1 MQTEPTKSNS
11 SGPRK
16 TWSVGCG
23 CNYWLLL
30 PELWL
35 LPVSGLML
43 LVLVLLE
50 PLEPE
55 LDPPGLELAPLLPE
69 LVLLLVFTFEPDW
82 LGFVPMLPLVPSE
95 PVP

>member
-1 MQTEPTKSNS
+1 M
-11 SGPRK
+11 
-16 TWSVGCG
+16 
-23 CNYWLLL
+23 
-30 PELWL
+30 
-35 LPVSGLML
+35 